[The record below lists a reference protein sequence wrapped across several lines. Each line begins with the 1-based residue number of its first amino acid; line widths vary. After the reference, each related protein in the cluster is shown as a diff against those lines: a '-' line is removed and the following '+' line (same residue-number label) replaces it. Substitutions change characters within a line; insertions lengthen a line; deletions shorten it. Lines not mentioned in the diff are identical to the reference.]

1 MSDPLSKLSTELEY
15 LIEKTWTLYVT
26 VTDFQ
31 AQSQPRVDQVL
42 NEIIGLLKE
51 VDQMKGQFDNVQI
64 PEQLLNYVDELK
76 NPQMFTRD
84 CLQRTLERNEDIN
97 GKNET
102 LAKFADTLAVELSSQ
117 FPTQMAQYRLWKS
130 KSSSIEQ

>member
-1 MSDPLSKLSTELEY
+1 MSDSLSKLSTELEY
-15 LIEKTWTLYVT
+15 LIDKTWNLYVT

-42 NEIIGLLKE
+42 NEIIGLLKD
-51 VDQMKGQFDNVQI
+51 VDQMKGQFQDVQI
-64 PEQLLNYVDELK
+64 PGQLLNYVDDLK

-84 CLQRTLERNEDIN
+84 CLQRTLERNEEIN

-130 KSSSIEQ
+130 KSASDDQ